1 MVDIYLNDEY
11 QIESD
16 QSGKCKLIS
25 DDELYIQSIKIEAL
39 TQEGDLFYDRAFGW
53 SLIDFVQTEY
63 TDLLEIEI
71 RQRIK
76 SKLSSKPEI
85 DSDSIKVITSYAED
99 IIAIQIKFKRL
110 SNNQEYTLN
119 ISLDRI
125 NVEVILND

>member
-39 TQEGDLFYDRAFGW
+39 TQEGDLFYDRTFGW

-63 TDLLEIEI
+63 TDLVEIEI

-76 SKLSSKPEI
+76 SKLSSKLGINSE
-85 DSDSIKVITSYAED
+85 SIKVITSYAED
-99 IIAIQIKFKRL
+99 IIAIQTKFKKL
-110 SNNQEYTLN
+110 NSNQEYTLN

-125 NVEVILND
+125 NVEVVLND

>member
-16 QSGKCKLIS
+16 QSGKSKLIS

-76 SKLSSKPEI
+76 SKLSSKLGI
-85 DSDSIKVITSYAED
+85 DSDSIKVVTSYTED
-99 IIAIQIKFKRL
+99 IIAIQTKFKKL
-110 SNNQEYTLN
+110 SSDQEYTLN